1 MSSDVDYSDRQ
12 HVILVSVSCY
22 IHYVSVDERV
32 KATLARSYVLFHP
45 SVERHAH
52 LPGTGV
58 DLQIVD
64 SGDRSPG
71 QTLGGAFAW
80 ETSL

>member
-32 KATLARSYVLFHP
+32 KATRVQLDHVARS
-45 SVERHAH
+45 
-52 LPGTGV
+52 GMCG
-58 DLQIVD
+58 
-64 SGDRSPG
+64 G
-71 QTLGGAFAW
+71 QGYLSAP
-80 ETSL
+80 